1 MPSLPRPAATP
12 VSPLLPPLVGALRC
26 AALCAS
32 LCASLFASLAACSSS
47 SQRKDT
53 QVPSEMLGPS
63 EGGAAAAPAQPAPAG
78 EPGEAGEPAAT
89 GEPGE
94 PAAATG
100 SATLTVEEKT
110 TAGELAIIM
119 KDVTAQFERLVLGL
133 EQAGADCKKAAASL
147 DGARKGSAPVE
158 ERMKAFRSKLQS
170 KGQPSQALMAELQ
183 KVTLEAFPTAL
194 RARADSTFER
204 LDKQCASDAEFQRAK
219 KETVEAQAGG

>member
-1 MPSLPRPAATP
+1 MPSLPRLVSPLTATP
-12 VSPLLPPLVGALRC
+12 VATPVATLVAAL
-26 AALCAS
+26 LCAS
-32 LCASLFASLAACSSS
+32 LSACSSS

-63 EGGAAAAPAQPAPAG
+63 EGSAAAAQPSPPSEQGETG
-78 EPGEAGEPAAT
+78 EPGAISEPAAT
-89 GEPGE
+89 DS
-94 PAAATG
+94 AA
-100 SATLTVEEKT
+100 LTAEEKT
-110 TAGELAIIM
+110 TAGELATIM

-147 DGARKGSAPVE
+147 DGARQGSAPVE
-158 ERMKAFRSKLQS
+158 ERMKAFRTKLQS

>member
-94 PAAATG
+94 PAAATD
-100 SATLTVEEKT
+100 SAALTVEEKT

-219 KETVEAQAGG
+219 KETVEAQTGG

>member
-1 MPSLPRPAATP
+1 MPSLPRPVATT
-12 VSPLLPPLVGALRC
+12 VSPLLTPLIGAL
-26 AALCAS
+26 LCASLFGS
-32 LCASLFASLAACSSS
+32 LCASLSACSSS

-63 EGGAAAAPAQPAPAG
+63 EGSAAAAPAQTAPAGEAG
-78 EPGEAGEPAAT
+78 EPGEAS
-89 GEPGE
+89 EPGA
-94 PAAATG
+94 PAAATD
-100 SATLTVEEKT
+100 SAAALTVEEKT

-158 ERMKAFRSKLQS
+158 ERMKAFRTKLQS